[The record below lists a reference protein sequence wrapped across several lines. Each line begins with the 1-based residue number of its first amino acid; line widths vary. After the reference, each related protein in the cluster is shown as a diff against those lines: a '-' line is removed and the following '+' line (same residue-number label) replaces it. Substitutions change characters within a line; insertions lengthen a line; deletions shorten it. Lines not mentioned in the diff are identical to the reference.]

1 MLDKEGKRC
10 WTLLYAE
17 QEGAGFHLDVLPSS
31 GNSTVSCYPISI
43 THKNDCDYEWKSSN
57 PRGYAGWFE
66 EINQH
71 AFSMVVN
78 EQKRMISN
86 SFFDTYAK
94 VEDVP
99 DQLIR
104 TPLQR
109 VVQIMKRHRDMRFN
123 GNSKFAPISMI
134 MTTLAAHLYNNESD
148 VLSTLTN
155 IVSQLDEHAVLMNH
169 RLMVND
175 SLFKRGLIKRSP
187 EGSWYIANPTNPQE
201 NFADRWHEDGDARAK
216 AFFQWIAWLKQD
228 FLTLTQL
235 DNNTVKLK
243 LEACLGKSTLAK
255 PWAKC
260 IPYIAAPVPR
270 KVNISRAAKPWRQGE

>member
-1 MLDKEGKRC
+1 
-10 WTLLYAE
+10 
-17 QEGAGFHLDVLPSS
+17 
-31 GNSTVSCYPISI
+31 
-43 THKNDCDYEWKSSN
+43 
-57 PRGYAGWFE
+57 
-66 EINQH
+66 
-71 AFSMVVN
+71 VN

-148 VLSTLTN
+148 VLSALTN

-201 NFADRWHEDGDARAK
+201 NFADRWHEDGDERAK
-216 AFFQWIAWLKQD
+216 AFFQWVAWLKQD
-228 FLTLTQL
+228 FLALTQY
-235 DNNTVKLK
+235 DNNTIKLK
-243 LEACLGKSTLAK
+243 LETCLGRSALAK
-255 PWAKC
+255 PWVKC
-260 IPYIAAPVPR
+260 IPPIVTPEPR
-270 KVNISRAAKPWRQGE
+270 KVNINKAAKPWRQGE